1 MKSTA
6 HTTFGIAGQPITAPF
21 QHPLDAPV
29 MARNGFT
36 PQYGGASGNTI
47 GNGSNSPKTS
57 NGAGSDNSAPKLP
70 SENKTAKQTQAKP
83 KQQNAQQPAHT
94 PQSGNQRPQNG
105 MNPQLQAVLG
115 FLATYKRE
123 IAGIGLAVFGV
134 ILLLALV
141 SYSPEDRA
149 NARVSL
155 ANQAAQAN
163 AQAAETAARAT
174 AGRGASPASAP
185 MLNQDEYIIKNWL
198 GYVGASV
205 SHFVY
210 NYTVGYAALAFP
222 IMMFLWSGAILRR
235 SYSDKLLLGT
245 ALALVGTAIFASF
258 AGVLQLVPWMPTMR
272 PEWSGSV
279 GQFIARMLWQV
290 IGTVGAFIALTA
302 ALVATLFTA
311 LDLNIE
317 KTIARFNDEKSR
329 FGAWKSKST
338 SDFAQSV
345 RESMNDAPAASSV
358 AGASVFTDTEDDSED
373 ISDSFSDSF
382 SEASNTA
389 VFTDE
394 VLSNEVIADDA
405 ISKAMFGTVTEAPK
419 AVSYIMDD
427 EVLSA
432 KAEKATPKPT
442 PTLADADEPARILQR
457 SAENEQPLA
466 SIRRDLITKY
476 TDNAPEA
483 ASEVLSAQSLQ
494 TQPKPQL
501 PQNRVNAGSP
511 SSPTISVS
519 TSQTTIHAPS
529 FAYPSQASIT
539 FVEKKNDKG
548 EIKAEGKGIKD
559 KAEEPHTAQNLDNQ
573 ALTNQALANQALSNQ
588 VTTEDLMAE
597 RRNLQHLTGLMAE
610 QVAGEVAEKVANEV
624 AHDVAFDVAERIA
637 KQVAAD
643 LTEQLT
649 AQLTGN
655 LTANVSEIV
664 LQQMREQMQ
673 QEMTE
678 RVEEQVSKRLA
689 EEAALQAVMQAAE
702 AEKNVTH
709 VAQRTQQNAEL
720 RMNIRTAGSSSNSL
734 DVIAKPLFMP
744 HNTLNEEIDYTPPH
758 LGLLVPQEPSST
770 VDEAELQEKAR
781 ILQAKLST
789 FKIEIENLNVTPG
802 PVVTQ
807 YEFVPA
813 AGVKVAQIENLADDI
828 ALALKARGIR
838 IIAPVPGRGTVA
850 VEIPNHKATA
860 VRFSSIVDTAEFQ
873 DAAQRLPLALGKTI
887 HGDVYAADLAKMPH
901 LLIAGA
907 TGSGK
912 SVGINSIIASL
923 LYKMHPHDLKFVIID
938 PKKVEMSQYRSLAN
952 HFLAVCPDIDE
963 KIITNPQNAVLALKS
978 VVAEMER
985 RYDVLAKVGQ
995 RNIVDYN
1002 QKVRDGRYKDTSE
1015 VVHSELPY
1023 IVVIVDELADLMM
1036 TASRDVEEPICR
1048 LAQLARAV
1056 GIHLIVA
1063 TQRPS
1068 VDVVTGLIKANFPA
1082 RIAYQVS
1089 SKIDSRTILDTNG
1102 AEHLLG
1108 NGDMLFTPGGAGKP
1122 MRLQNSYLSTDEVER
1137 ICDHISQQQGYS
1149 QPYFLPSVSE
1159 KTQKNSSGGSDDSRD
1174 ELFQEA
1180 ARFVIQHQQCSTS
1193 FLQRRM
1199 KIGYSR
1205 AARIADQLEEAG
1217 IVGGFDG
1224 SKGRAVLVSSEAEL
1238 EGIL

>member
-6 HTTFGIAGQPITAPF
+6 HNTFGIAGQPITS
-21 QHPLDAPV
+21 PLGSPI
-29 MARNGFT
+29 MARDGNSFT
-36 PQYGGASGNTI
+36 PQYGSPNGGNSGGSQHNGGSTSARTPNPASNQGKKSQQSSQQSPSQQQPQSAPPQGQQQGSPKPSGN
-47 GNGSNSPKTS
+47 
-57 NGAGSDNSAPKLP
+57 APKP
-70 SENKTAKQTQAKP
+70 EGNPYVQAII
-83 KQQNAQQPAHT
+83 
-94 PQSGNQRPQNG
+94 
-105 MNPQLQAVLG
+105 G
-115 FLATYKRE
+115 FLMQYKRE
-123 IAGIGLAVFGV
+123 ISALMLAVCGAA
-134 ILLLALV
+134 LLLALV

-155 ANQAAQAN
+155 ANAQAN
-163 AQAAETAARAT
+163 AQVSTEEALANSRNSSASRTNTINRANT
-174 AGRGASPASAP
+174 PLQGE
-185 MLNQDEYIIKNWL
+185 EYVVKNWL
-198 GYVGASV
+198 GYAGASL
-205 SHFVY
+205 SHFIY

-222 IMMFLWSGAILRR
+222 VLMFLWSGAILRR

-245 ALALVGTAIFASF
+245 ALALVGTAIFASY

-290 IGTVGAFIALTA
+290 IGAVGAFIVLTA

-317 KTIARFNDEKSR
+317 KTIARFNEEKSR
-329 FGAWKSKST
+329 FGAWQSKKT
-338 SDFAQSV
+338 TDIAQSV
-345 RESMNDAPAASSV
+345 RESMNDVPSGAPIVANVSESFVESDATFNASNEE
-358 AGASVFTDTEDDSED
+358 VFTDS
-373 ISDSFSDSF
+373 
-382 SEASNTA
+382 
-389 VFTDE
+389 
-394 VLSNEVIADDA
+394 VIADDE

-419 AVSYIMDD
+419 SVSYIMDD

-432 KAEKATPKPT
+432 KTEKSTPKPAS
-442 PTLADADEPARILQR
+442 TLADAEEPARILQR
-457 SAENEQPLA
+457 NTESTNLEQHIIP
-466 SIRRDLITKY
+466 SIRRELINKY
-476 TDNAPEA
+476 SDDSNEA
-483 ASEVLSAQSLQ
+483 ASEVLSARASSLP
-494 TQPKPQL
+494 TL
-501 PQNRVNAGSP
+501 PQQRMNAALQA
-511 SSPTISVS
+511 SPTISVS
-519 TSQTTIHAPS
+519 APQTTIHAPS
-529 FAYPSQASIT
+529 FAYPAQASIT
-539 FVEKKNDKG
+539 FVEKKNDED
-548 EIKAEGKGIKD
+548 EINDEGQGIKD
-559 KAEEPHTAQNLDNQ
+559 KSEEVFMTGTPVVTAPNGLM
-573 ALTNQALANQALSNQ
+573 TNPPMTNDRVASH
-588 VTTEDLMAE
+588 VTTDDLLAE
-597 RRNLQHLTGLMAE
+597 RRNIQHLTGLMAE
-610 QVAGEVAEKVANEV
+610 QVAGEVAEKVAQNIAQNV
-624 AHDVAFDVAERIA
+624 ASGVAQGVAAEVAERMLD
-637 KQVAAD
+637 QMR
-643 LTEQLT
+643 
-649 AQLTGN
+649 
-655 LTANVSEIV
+655 
-664 LQQMREQMQ
+664 QQMREEMQ
-673 QEMTE
+673 AEFAG
-678 RVEEQVSKRLA
+678 RVEQRVQEQIQEHLQEQATKRIA
-689 EEAALQAVMQAAE
+689 EETASAHSE
-702 AEKNVTH
+702 EKSP
-709 VAQRTQQNAEL
+709 EI
-720 RMNIRTAGSSSNSL
+720 RMNIRNANSL
-734 DVIAKPLFMP
+734 DVIAKPLFMAQ
-744 HNTLNEEIDYTPPH
+744 NNLDEEIDYTPPH
-758 LGLLVPQEPSST
+758 LGLLVPQEPVST

-781 ILQAKLST
+781 IMQAKLST

-850 VEIPNHKATA
+850 VEIPNQKATA

-887 HGDVYAADLAKMPH
+887 NGDVYAADLAKMPH

-923 LYKMHPHDLKFVIID
+923 LYKMHPRDLKFVIID

-963 KIITNPQNAVLALKS
+963 KIITNPQNAVIALKS

-1002 QKVRDGRYKDTSE
+1002 QKVREGRYKDTSE

-1056 GIHLIVA
+1056 GIHLVVA

-1137 ICDHISQQQGYS
+1137 ICDHISDQQGYS

-1159 KTQKNSSGGSDDSRD
+1159 KTQKTSSGSSDDDRD
-1174 ELFQEA
+1174 ELFEEA
-1180 ARFVIQHQQCSTS
+1180 ARIIVRHQQCSVS
-1193 FLQRRM
+1193 LLQRRM

-1205 AARIADQLEEAG
+1205 AARIVDQLEEAG
-1217 IVGGFDG
+1217 IVGPFDG
-1224 SKGRAVLVSSEAEL
+1224 SKGRAILLESEADL
-1238 EGIL
+1238 DGIL